1 MKNPYEVLGVEKDAS
16 AQDISSAY
24 RKKALLHHP
33 DRNPGDRLAE
43 QKFREATEAYSVLSD
58 PEKRLA
64 HDVKAAEQD
73 GPFGGF
79 PGPGS
84 QDFFNNMWGVN
95 FDNRNPFNR
104 AHHAGKD
111 VEKEIELTVEES
123 VLGTARIISTISGEH
138 TACGRCRGQRSE
150 PGTRKI
156 PCTHCAGSGK
166 AFFRAPTGI
175 PHRQKCRPC
184 DGHGDV
190 PVRKCT
196 ACEGHGTIKSQ
207 REFTLKVPAGISDG
221 QKLRLAGQG
230 EAGDGG
236 PPGDM
241 YVTVK
246 VIEGGRFSR
255 KGNDLHTVVRV
266 PFHVAMGHHGAAK
279 PSFTIQGIDSKKYRI
294 DLSSGFRPGETQ
306 FVIRGAGVG
315 GISGTSRGNM
325 HVVLHVEMPEA
336 KTPRAAALIRE
347 LVDELSGPPSPVWS
361 PPSPDD

>member
-1 MKNPYEVLGVEKDAS
+1 MRSPYEILGVATDAS

-33 DRNPGDRLAE
+33 DRNPGDKDAE
-43 QKFREATEAYSVLSD
+43 TKFREATEAYSVLSD

-64 HDVKAAEQD
+64 YDTKSAEQE
-73 GPFGGF
+73 GPFDGF

-84 QDFFNNMWGVN
+84 PDFFNNMWGVN
-95 FDNRNPFNR
+95 FGNRSPFNR
-104 AHHAGKD
+104 ARHAGKD

-123 VLGTARIISTISGEH
+123 VLGTTKTISTMSGEQ
-138 TACGRCRGQRSE
+138 TACGRCRGLRAE
-150 PGTRKI
+150 PGSRRI

-175 PHRQKCRPC
+175 PNRQKCRPC
-184 DGHGDV
+184 NGHGDI
-190 PVRKCT
+190 PVRSC
-196 ACEGHGTIKSQ
+196 AECGGHGTVRTA
-207 REFTLKVPAGISDG
+207 REFSLKVPAGISDG

-246 VIEGGRFSR
+246 VVEGGRFSR
-255 KGNDLHTVVRV
+255 RGNDLHTAVRV
-266 PFHVAMGHHGAAK
+266 PFHVALGHHGASK
-279 PSFTIQGIDSKKYRI
+279 PAFTVRGIDSKEYRI
-294 DLSSGFRPGETQ
+294 DLSSSFRPGETQ
-306 FVIRGAGVG
+306 FIIRGAGVG
-315 GISGTSRGNM
+315 GISGARGNM
-325 HVVLHVEMPEA
+325 HVVLHVDMPEA

-347 LVDELSGPPSPVWS
+347 LVDELSGPPAPRWS